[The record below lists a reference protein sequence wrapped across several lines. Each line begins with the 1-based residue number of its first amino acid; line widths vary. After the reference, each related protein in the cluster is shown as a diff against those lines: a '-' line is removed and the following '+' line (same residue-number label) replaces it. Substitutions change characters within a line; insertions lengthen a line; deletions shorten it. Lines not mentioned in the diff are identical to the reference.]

1 MNAVQQASIPGVR
14 CGKCLGRISD
24 EDNALSRKMQAQL
37 HPGREWKPPRVCA
50 ECVLETILGWPDE
63 PEEDLDELEADH
75 G

>member
-24 EDNALSRKMQAQL
+24 EDNDFSREAQAKVY
-37 HPGREWKPPRVCA
+37 PGREWRPPCMCGPCIV
-50 ECVLETILGWPDE
+50 ETILSWPDG
-63 PEEDLDELEADH
+63 PEEEEAEH

>member
-24 EDNALSRKMQAQL
+24 EDNAWSRKMQATL
-37 HPGREWKPPRVCA
+37 HPGEEWKPPRVCGA
-50 ECVLETILGWPDE
+50 CVVETILSWPDG
-63 PEEDLDELEADH
+63 PEEEADH